1 MGSAAL
7 YVKLST
13 NMVGGKQIIL
23 IFFFLQPLLSQ
34 EDCDPVFGDCGEPE
48 ECDDV
53 FGDGECGDYPAEPV
67 EPCDAVFDD
76 CPGGEPVECLSV
88 NEIDDTVFNRQ
99 AFKVC
104 EPEPCSDFSDL
115 GYVCAPVWTC
125 RNNTVITDG
134 KGLIDVRTSL
144 DRDDRQCGVVSGTL
158 DLSDKKC
165 SDAGRDH
172 VCCKKP
178 DFRIKKCNDIDRT
191 PPVDNEDFSQCGRN
205 ASGVLRFTGTD
216 KSFTAAQYEAQP
228 GEFPHMCVIFRI
240 IGRQKTYVGGA
251 TLIAP
256 NKVLTVA
263 HKFYRTNGG
272 EYDIRD
278 KLSEIQIRCGEHNV
292 KEDNSAFPHQ
302 DSMVKEL
309 IIHPEYSPQRIF
321 NNLAILVTESNFVYQ
336 KHIGP
341 VCLPKPN
348 ENFEGQPEGSCW
360 SSGWGADKEGIE
372 GYYSDSLKKIDMPI
386 VPQDECKDIF
396 RRNDLRLRTR
406 IHPSWLCVGGV
417 PEKDTC
423 KGDGGSPHVCI
434 NEKLQYVMVG
444 AVSHGVGCGTEI
456 PASYSN
462 VAGAM
467 CWIDWVMSTVP
478 MSKYDVDNEETPED
492 TLGLRQSGNDYQS
505 INGLTENDCG
515 GFKQNNPDLFRQSF
529 VVYETIDTRGTD

>member
-1 MGSAAL
+1 MGV
-7 YVKLST
+7 YIKLST
-13 NMVGGKQIIL
+13 TMVGEKHVIL
-23 IFFFLQPLLSQ
+23 ILLWLQLFNCQ
-34 EDCDPVFGDCGEPE
+34 NKCDGVFEEDCDDGGDDVFDDYPDGDYQYEDECDDEVFGCDSAKKEEE
-48 ECDDV
+48 ECD
-53 FGDGECGDYPAEPV
+53 E
-67 EPCDAVFDD
+67 VFDD
-76 CPGGEPVECLSV
+76 CDTDCLSI
-88 NEIDDTVFNRQ
+88 NEIDDKIFNRH

-104 EPEPCSDFSDL
+104 EPEPCSNFANL

-125 RNNTVITDG
+125 RNNTIITDG
-134 KGLIDVRTSL
+134 KGLIDVRSSL
-144 DRDDRQCGVVSGTL
+144 GPDDDQCGLVSGTL

-165 SDAGRDH
+165 EDFGRDH

-178 DFRIKKCNDIDRT
+178 DFRVKKCKDIDRN
-191 PPVDNEDFSQCGRN
+191 PVNNGDYSQCWRN
-205 ASGVLRFTGTD
+205 ASGILTFSGTD

-228 GEFPHMCVIFRI
+228 GEFPHMCVIYRI
-240 IGRQKTYVGGA
+240 LQGQKAYVGGA

-341 VCLPKPN
+341 VCLPRPN

-396 RRNDLRLRTR
+396 TRNNLRLRTR

-423 KGDGGSPHVCI
+423 KGDGGSPHVRI

-529 VVYETIDTRGTD
+529 